1 MKEKFIKWSENVANH
16 KNALKTL
23 FWVSFAESSISPFPA
38 YFLVLF
44 MLAHKV
50 KYSWQKVAFVATV
63 GSILGGI
70 VGYSLGFFFYKYVGV
85 SIVNFYH
92 LGGELA
98 AFELKLK
105 GGEFLI
111 LFLAS
116 MMPVPFK
123 ITAIASGF
131 LSINFLLFL
140 FTSIL
145 GRGLKFILVSF
156 FTQKYGIKIKEYM
169 QDNLLMSLIFFVIIC
184 VALFYLLF

>member
-1 MKEKFIKWSENVANH
+1 MKEKFIRWSERVANH

-23 FWVSFAESSISPFPA
+23 FWVSFAESCISPFPA

-50 KYSWQKVAFVATV
+50 KYSWQKVAIVATL

-70 VGYSLGFFFYKYVGV
+70 VGYFLGFFFFKYVGAH
-85 SIVNFYH
+85 IINFYN
-92 LGGELA
+92 LGGELV
-98 AFELKLK
+98 AFQLKLK

-116 MMPVPFK
+116 MMPIPFK
-123 ITAIASGF
+123 ITAIASGL

-140 FTSIL
+140 FTSLL

-156 FTQKYGIKIKEYM
+156 LTQKYGIKIKESL
-169 QDNLLMSLIFFVIIC
+169 QDNFWMSLIFFIIFC
-184 VALFYLLF
+184 FVFYYFIF

>member
-23 FWVSFAESSISPFPA
+23 FWVSFAESCISPFPA

-50 KYSWQKVAFVATV
+50 KYSWKKVAFVATL
-63 GSILGGI
+63 GSVLGGI
-70 VGYSLGFFFYKYVGV
+70 LGYFLGFFFFKYVGAH
-85 SIVNFYH
+85 IINFYN
-92 LGGELA
+92 LEGELA
-98 AFELKLK
+98 AFQLKLK

-116 MMPVPFK
+116 IMPIPFK
-123 ITAIASGF
+123 ITAIASG
-131 LSINFLLFL
+131 LISVNFVLFL

-145 GRGLKFILVSF
+145 GRGLKFILVAF
-156 FTQKYGIKIKEYM
+156 LTQKYGIKMKESL
-169 QDNLLMSLIFFVIIC
+169 QENFLMSLIFFIIFC
-184 VALFYLLF
+184 FLFFYFLF